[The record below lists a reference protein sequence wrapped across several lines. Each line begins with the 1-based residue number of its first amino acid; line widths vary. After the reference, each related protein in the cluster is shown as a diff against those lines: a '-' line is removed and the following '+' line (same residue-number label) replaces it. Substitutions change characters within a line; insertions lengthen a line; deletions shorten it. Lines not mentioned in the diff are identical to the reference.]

1 MTTKV
6 TPSLLANTAVTPGI
20 YGASNT
26 LSTFTVDG
34 QGRLTSAAN
43 VSVSTITL
51 SSGQITGLATS
62 ATTDTSNANNILTGT
77 LNSLRLPTSGVIAG
91 SSGNATVVPAI
102 TVDTYG
108 RITSLT
114 NTTISIST
122 TNVSGLATSATTDT
136 SNANNILTGTLN
148 SLRLPTSGV
157 TAGSSG
163 NSNIIP
169 TITVD
174 QYGRITSLG
183 KASIAITTANVSG
196 LATSATT
203 DTTNATNIISGT
215 LSSAILPSGVLNRT
229 YASVNGGS
237 ANPANGTVNN
247 FEWTGIPSTAK
258 NIQIIISE
266 LTMVSVSNLHLQLSS
281 SATYPAAGSYTG
293 VHEISGSGGSGI
305 FLFSGV
311 NAFVLSTN
319 VALATSKLGG
329 IVTISNLTGNLW
341 VITSTL
347 YNTLAYS
354 AAPSSYTKLTSG
366 SITLLGTLDRIKL
379 LTGDGTPN
387 FNGGSAIIAYS

>member
-6 TPSLLANTAVTPGI
+6 TSSVLANTAVTPGI

-43 VSVSTITL
+43 ISVSTITL

-62 ATTDTSNANNILTGT
+62 ATTDTTNAANISAGT
-77 LNSLRLPTSGVIAG
+77 LSVLRLPTSGVTAG

-122 TNVSGLATSATTDT
+122 ANVSGLAASATTDT
-136 SNANNILTGTLN
+136 TNANNILTGTLN
-148 SLRLPTSGV
+148 SLRLPNSGV
-157 TAGSSG
+157 TAGSAG
-163 NSNIIP
+163 NSNTIP

-203 DTTNATNIISGT
+203 DTTNATNIITGT

-229 YASVNGGS
+229 YATVNGG
-237 ANPANGTVNN
+237 ATTPLNVNN

-258 NIQIIISE
+258 NIQMIISE
-266 LTMVSVSNLHLQLSS
+266 LTMVNAGANLHLQLSS
-281 SATYPAAGSYTG
+281 GATYPAAGSYTG
-293 VHEISGSGGSGI
+293 AHLISGNGAAQNYLFGS
-305 FLFSGV
+305 V
-311 NAFVLSTN
+311 NAFLLSYGVGTLST
-319 VALATSKLGG
+319 SRLGG

-341 VITSTL
+341 VISSGL
-347 YNTLAYS
+347 YNTLAWSGGNGTY
-354 AAPSSYTKLTSG
+354 YRHTSG
-366 SITLLGTLDRIKL
+366 SITLSGTLDRIKL
-379 LTGDGTPN
+379 LSGDGSN
-387 FNGGSAIIAYS
+387 FNGGNTIISYS

>member
-6 TPSLLANTAVTPGI
+6 TPSVLANTAVTPGI

-51 SSGQITGLATS
+51 SSGQITGLVTS
-62 ATTDTSNANNILTGT
+62 ATTDTTNAANISAGT
-77 LNSLRLPTSGVIAG
+77 LSVLRLPASGVTAG

-114 NTTISIST
+114 NTVIAIST
-122 TNVSGLATSATTDT
+122 ANVSGLVSSATTDT
-136 SNANNILTGTLN
+136 TNANNILTGTLN

-163 NSNIIP
+163 SSNTIP

-229 YASVNGGS
+229 YATVNGG
-237 ANPANGTVNN
+237 ATNPANGTVNN

-258 NIQIIISE
+258 DIQIIISE
-266 LTMVSVSNLHLQLSS
+266 LTMASASNLHLQLSS

-293 VHEISGSGGSGI
+293 VTAYHSTSGTAS
-305 FLFSGV
+305 FLFGTV
-311 NAFVLSTN
+311 NAFVLAFAANQNT
-319 VALATSKLGG
+319 ARFGG
-329 IVTISNLTGNLW
+329 IVTISNLIGNTW
-341 VITSTL
+341 VISSSL
-347 YNTLAYS
+347 YNTLIS
-354 AAPSSYTKLTSG
+354 AAATNYILKQTSG
-366 SITLLGTLDRIKL
+366 SITLSGTLDRIKL
-379 LTGDGTPN
+379 LTGEGTPN
-387 FNGGSAIIAYS
+387 FSGGNTIISYS

>member
-6 TPSLLANTAVTPGI
+6 TPSVLANTAVTPGI

-43 VSVSTITL
+43 VPVSTITL
-51 SSGQITGLATS
+51 SSGQITGLAAS
-62 ATTDTSNANNILTGT
+62 ATTDTTNAANI
-77 LNSLRLPTSGVIAG
+77 
-91 SSGNATVVPAI
+91 
-102 TVDTYG
+102 
-108 RITSLT
+108 
-114 NTTISIST
+114 
-122 TNVSGLATSATTDT
+122 SA
-136 SNANNILTGTLN
+136 GTLN

-163 NSNIIP
+163 NSNTIP

-183 KASIAITTANVSG
+183 KANIAIAAANVSG

-203 DTTNATNIISGT
+203 DTTNATNILTGT

-229 YASVNGGS
+229 YATVNAGS
-237 ANPANGTVNN
+237 SNPANGTVNN
-247 FEWTGIPSTAK
+247 FEWTGISSTAK
-258 NIQIIISE
+258 DIQIIISE

-293 VHEISGSGGSGI
+293 VHGLSGSGGTGNY
-305 FLFSGV
+305 LFSGV
-311 NAFVLSTN
+311 NAFVLSTG
-319 VALATSKLGG
+319 ASLATSKLGG

-347 YNTLAYS
+347 YNTLALS
-354 AAPSSYTKLTSG
+354 VSPGAYTRHTSG
-366 SITLLGTLDRIKL
+366 SITLSGTLDRIKL

-387 FNGGSAIIAYS
+387 FSGGSAIIAYS

>member
-6 TPSLLANTAVTPGI
+6 TPSVLANTAVTPGI
-20 YGASNT
+20 YGASNS

-51 SSGQITGLATS
+51 SSGQITGLVTS
-62 ATTDTSNANNILTGT
+62 ATTDTTNAANISAGT
-77 LNSLRLPTSGVIAG
+77 LSVLRLPTSGITAG

-108 RITSLT
+108 RIISLT

-122 TNVSGLATSATTDT
+122 ANVSGLAASATTDT
-136 SNANNILTGTLN
+136 TNANNILTGTLN
-148 SLRLPTSGV
+148 SLRLPNSGV
-157 TAGSSG
+157 ASGSSG
-163 NSNIIP
+163 SSNTIP

-203 DTTNATNIISGT
+203 DTTNATNIITGT

-258 NIQIIISE
+258 NIKIIISE
-266 LTMVSVSNLHLQLSS
+266 LTMVNAGANLHLQLSS
-281 SATYPAAGSYTG
+281 GATYPAAGSYTG
-293 VHEISGSGGSGI
+293 AQLFAGNGSAQALLFGS
-305 FLFSGV
+305 V
-311 NAFVLSTN
+311 NAFVLASGA
-319 VALATSKLGG
+319 ALATSKLGG

-341 VITSTL
+341 VISSGL
-347 YNTLAYS
+347 YNTLAWTGGNGTY
-354 AAPSSYTKLTSG
+354 YRHTSG
-366 SITLLGTLDRIKL
+366 SITLSGTLDRIKL
-379 LTGDGTPN
+379 LSGDGSN
-387 FNGGSAIIAYS
+387 FNGGNTIISYS